1 MDQSLAAQLRTTL
14 NTVPAFTWYSVPSGA
29 LTFVNH
35 RYADYLGLASDHPL
49 RFGVETGVA
58 WDTHLQLLHP
68 DDHESSRT
76 IGETIL
82 RTGSAGRAAFR
93 VRDANGVYRWF
104 LSRVEPFRASDGTV
118 LGFIG
123 INLDIEDQK
132 RVEDAL
138 RRSEHS
144 LAEAQRLSHV
154 GSVGMQVSTKRI
166 FWSEESARIY
176 GYAPGTDPTPA
187 AILQRV
193 HPEDVGLVKD
203 AIERAGMGGAD
214 FEFEHRLLMPDGS
227 IRHIY
232 NLSHRYQDEAGHAEV
247 LGAIMDV
254 TERTVAEEAI
264 RRSEAYLA
272 EAQKLSHTGS
282 FGWKPEDGEVVWS
295 DETYRIFEYDR
306 TLKPTVDSVVQ
317 RVHPDDKALAQQII
331 DSVLQTGTDFEHE
344 CRLLLPD
351 GRVKQVHSIAHAVQ
365 NASGR
370 REFIGAVTDIT
381 ERKTAEEQIRQQ
393 DMERQQMLDFTPL
406 CIAVI
411 GPDWRPLYANRASL
425 DYLGVSLDVWLQKGQ
440 IGDEAHP
447 DDLERLMAEGRRA
460 SLTGSPFELEVRV
473 RKGDG
478 SFRWFQSRFNPLHDD
493 KGQVT
498 RWFMAS
504 TDIDDRKRAEETLQ
518 QENVA
523 LREEIDKT
531 SMFEEIVGT
540 SPALT
545 AVLSRV
551 SKVAASDSTVFIS
564 GETGTGKELVARAIH
579 RLSRRASR
587 AFVAVNC
594 AVIPRDLIASELFG
608 HEKGAFTG
616 AVQRRLGRFEL
627 AHGGTIFLDEVG
639 ELSPDIQVALLRV
652 LQERE
657 FERVGGRDRIQVDL
671 RVIAATN
678 RDLSAAVADGIF
690 RRDLFYRLNV
700 FPLEMPALRERRE
713 DISVLV
719 EYFIGRYARRAGKT
733 FRRVAKRTLDRLQA
747 YPWPGNVRELQNV
760 IERSVIVSDTDEF
773 TVDESWLPT
782 THPVESR
789 LGLSGALA
797 AHEKSIVEDAL
808 RASDGRVFGPAGAA
822 ARLGIPRSTLEA
834 RIRTLKINKSRFR
847 TKAPKRS

>member
-1 MDQSLAAQLRTTL
+1 MDRSLAAQLRTTL
-14 NTVPAFTWYSVPSGA
+14 NTVPAFTWYSVPSGT

-82 RTGSAGRAAFR
+82 RTGSAGQAAFR

-123 INLDIEDQK
+123 INLDIEDHK

-176 GYAPGTDPTPA
+176 GYAPGTEPTPA

-193 HPEDVGLVKD
+193 HPEDVGLVTD
-203 AIERAGMGGAD
+203 AIERAGRGGAD

-254 TERTVAEEAI
+254 TERRVAEEAI

-272 EAQKLSHTGS
+272 EAQRLSHTGS

-331 DSVLQTGTDFEHE
+331 DSVSQTGTDFEHE

-393 DMERQQMLDFTPL
+393 EMERQQMLDLTPL

-447 DDLERLMAEGRRA
+447 DDRERLMAEGHRA
-460 SLTGSPFELEVRV
+460 SLTGCPFELEVRV

-551 SKVAASDSTVFIS
+551 SKVAGSDSTVFIS

-594 AVIPRDLIASELFG
+594 AAIPRDLIASELFG

-657 FERVGGRDRIQVDL
+657 FERVGGRDRIQVDV

-678 RDLSAAVADGIF
+678 RDLSAAVTDGIF
-690 RRDLFYRLNV
+690 RPDLFYRLNV
-700 FPLEMPALRERRE
+700 FPLEMPALRERRQ
-713 DISVLV
+713 DIPVLV

-733 FRRVAKRTLDRLQA
+733 FRRVAKRTLDRLQS

-773 TVDESWLPT
+773 AVDDSWLAT

-797 AHEKSIVEDAL
+797 AHEKAIVEDAL

-847 TKAPKRS
+847 TKASKRS

>member
-1 MDQSLAAQLRTTL
+1 
-14 NTVPAFTWYSVPSGA
+14 
-29 LTFVNH
+29 
-35 RYADYLGLASDHPL
+35 
-49 RFGVETGVA
+49 
-58 WDTHLQLLHP
+58 
-68 DDHESSRT
+68 
-76 IGETIL
+76 
-82 RTGSAGRAAFR
+82 
-93 VRDANGVYRWF
+93 
-104 LSRVEPFRASDGTV
+104 
-118 LGFIG
+118 
-123 INLDIEDQK
+123 
-132 RVEDAL
+132 
-138 RRSEHS
+138 
-144 LAEAQRLSHV
+144 
-154 GSVGMQVSTKRI
+154 
-166 FWSEESARIY
+166 
-176 GYAPGTDPTPA
+176 
-187 AILQRV
+187 
-193 HPEDVGLVKD
+193 
-203 AIERAGMGGAD
+203 
-214 FEFEHRLLMPDGS
+214 MPDSS
-227 IRHIY
+227 IKHIY
-232 NLSHRYQDEAGHAEV
+232 NLAHCYRDEAGNAEV

-254 TERTVAEEAI
+254 TERKVAEEAI

-282 FGWKPEDGEVVWS
+282 FGWKPDDGEIVWS

-306 TLKPTVDSVVQ
+306 TLKPTVDLVVQ
-317 RVHPDDKALAQQII
+317 RVHPDDKALAQQVI
-331 DSVLQTGTDFEHE
+331 DRMSQTGTDFEHE

-381 ERKTAEEQIRQQ
+381 ERKTAEEKIRAQ
-393 DMERQQMLDFTPL
+393 EAELRQMLEFSPQL
-406 CIAVI
+406 VGMF
-411 GPDWRPLYANRASL
+411 GPNRERLHLNEVAL
-425 DYLGVSLDVWLQKGQ
+425 DYLGVSLEEWQQTQPAGAFL
-440 IGDEAHP
+440 HP
-447 DDLERLMAEGRRA
+447 DDREREVAYLASGGANASAGHLELRLRGR
-460 SLTGSPFELEVRV
+460 
-473 RKGDG
+473 DG
-478 SFRWFQSRFNPLHDD
+478 SYRWFLARYNTVRDNN
-493 KGQVT
+493 GQTLRQYV
-498 RWFMAS
+498 S
-504 TDIDDRKRAEETLQ
+504 CTDIENRKRTEERLQ

-531 SMFEEIVGT
+531 SMFEEIVGS

-545 AVLSRV
+545 AALSRV
-551 SKVAASDSTVFIS
+551 SKVAGSDSTVLIT

-594 AVIPRDLIASELFG
+594 AAIPRDLIASELFG

-616 AVQRRLGRFEL
+616 AIQRRLGRFEL

-657 FERVGGRDRIQVDL
+657 FERVGGRDRIQVDV

-678 RDLSAAVADGIF
+678 RDLSVAVTDGSF
-690 RRDLFYRLNV
+690 RQDLFYRLNV
-700 FPLEMPALRERRE
+700 FPLHMPALRERRE
-713 DISVLV
+713 DIPVLV

-733 FRRVAKRTLDRLQA
+733 FRRVAKRTLDRLQS

-782 THPVESR
+782 AQLVKSR

-797 AHEKSIVEDAL
+797 VHEKAIVEDAL

-834 RIRTLKINKSRFR
+834 RIRTLRINKSRFR
-847 TKAPKRS
+847 PKGPAKS